1 MPRWIAIAALAA
13 VFAAAAAARDD
24 GPVPEPAPVGT
35 MSELMI
41 KLLYPASDA
50 ILYVESRAPTNDVE
64 WNELQAQALLLAESA
79 NLIMMPSRVVGD
91 RDEWMRDARLMFDAG
106 VAAWEAALERDLE
119 ALVALNEQV
128 YMSCVVCHRRT
139 RPDYGKN
146 YKRFEDP
153 PVEPDSP
160 AEPGKSRQREIGR
173 LERSSGEDSRGEAV
187 AWPGA
192 DGSRNEMDS

>member
-1 MPRWIAIAALAA
+1 MPRRIAVAALVAGLA
-13 VFAAAAAARDD
+13 GAAAARDD
-24 GPVPEPAPVGT
+24 GPVPEPEPIGT

-41 KLLYPASDA
+41 KLMYPASDA
-50 ILYVESRAPTNDVE
+50 ILYVESRAPTNEVE

-106 VAAWEAALERDLE
+106 AAAYEAALEQDLE
-119 ALVALNEQV
+119 ALIALNEQV

-146 YKRFEDP
+146 YKRFDDP
-153 PVEPDSP
+153 P
-160 AEPGKSRQREIGR
+160 AEASGPTDEGR
-173 LERSSGEDSRGEAV
+173 A
-187 AWPGA
+187 P
-192 DGSRNEMDS
+192 

>member
-1 MPRWIAIAALAA
+1 MQGKIAIAVVLAGLA
-13 VFAAAAAARDD
+13 GGIAGAEDEA
-24 GPVPEPAPVGT
+24 PVPEPMPIGT

-41 KLLYPASDA
+41 KLMYPASDA
-50 ILYVESRAPTNDVE
+50 ILYVESRAPTNEVE

-106 VAAWEAALERDLE
+106 AAAYEAALDQDLE
-119 ALVALNEQV
+119 ALIALNEQV

-146 YKRFEDP
+146 YKRFEDSPSEANP
-153 PVEPDSP
+153 PE
-160 AEPGKSRQREIGR
+160 EEGR
-173 LERSSGEDSRGEAV
+173 V
-187 AWPGA
+187 P
-192 DGSRNEMDS
+192 

>member
-1 MPRWIAIAALAA
+1 MRARIAVATLVAGL
-13 VFAAAAAARDD
+13 AAAAAAADD
-24 GPVPEPAPVGT
+24 GPVPEAEPIGT

-41 KLLYPASDA
+41 KLMYPASDA
-50 ILYVESRAPTNDVE
+50 ILYVESRAPTNEVE

-106 VAAWEAALERDLE
+106 AAAYEAALEQDLD
-119 ALVALNEQV
+119 ALIALNEQV

-146 YKRFEDP
+146 YKRFDDP
-153 PVEPDSP
+153 P
-160 AEPGKSRQREIGR
+160 AEVLPSAEEAPSAGEGR
-173 LERSSGEDSRGEAV
+173 A
-187 AWPGA
+187 P
-192 DGSRNEMDS
+192 

>member
-1 MPRWIAIAALAA
+1 MARKIVVAALVAGL
-13 VFAAAAAARDD
+13 AAAAAAWDD
-24 GPVPEPAPVGT
+24 GPVPEPVPIGT

-41 KLLYPASDA
+41 KLMYPASDA
-50 ILYVESRAPTNDVE
+50 ILYVESRAPTNEVE

-106 VAAWEAALERDLE
+106 AAAYEAALDQDLD
-119 ALVALNEQV
+119 ALIALNEQV

-146 YKRFEDP
+146 YKRFDDP
-153 PVEPDSP
+153 PADSGP
-160 AEPGKSRQREIGR
+160 SAEEGQVP
-173 LERSSGEDSRGEAV
+173 
-187 AWPGA
+187 
-192 DGSRNEMDS
+192 